1 MIDFQYIGDPAA
13 VREMLDHLRGKSRI
27 SIDLES
33 DSYHHYA
40 EKIALMQI
48 CGGDSIFILD
58 PLSVDPAPVASLLE
72 DGSKEKIF
80 HDVDYDGRM
89 LLTFLGVKPE
99 PIFDTMIAA
108 RILGKEK
115 VGLADLLAEYF
126 GVAADKGLQKADWSR
141 RPLSREMLEYAAL
154 DVAHLIELRD
164 ILAAEMEDMGR
175 MDWAWEEFSRLVG
188 NLEAIPKKK
197 ASFTKVKGA
206 RNLSPRQLAVLQ
218 KLLEWREAKAR
229 RMDVPTF
236 KVIGTE
242 RLLEIAELRPRSRRD
257 LERSEALTERQAAR
271 FGGDVLK
278 AVQRGNGIPE
288 AKLPR
293 FPAPV
298 QHKRDFKAEKI
309 LRKFKVARDRRAEE
323 LGLDPGFL
331 LPNAALKA
339 VARQR
344 PTDLDELRESGLLK
358 EWQVEVMGESLAACL
373 RDSRS

>member
-1 MIDFQYIGDPAA
+1 MTDFQYIGDQAGL
-13 VREMLDHLRGKSRI
+13 REMLDHLRDSRCI
-27 SIDLES
+27 SVDLES

-58 PLSVDPAPVASLLE
+58 PLSVDPAPLASLLE
-72 DGSKEKIF
+72 ERTKEKIF

-89 LLTFLGVKPE
+89 LLTFLGVKPD

-126 GVAADKGLQKADWSR
+126 GVTADKGFQKADWSR

-164 ILAAEMEDMGR
+164 ILAGEMEEAGR
-175 MDWAWEEFSRLVG
+175 MAWAGEEFARLVA
-188 NLEAIPKKK
+188 NLDPMPEKK
-197 ASFTKVKGA
+197 ATFSKVKGA
-206 RNLSPRQLAVLQ
+206 RDLSPRQLAVLQ
-218 KLLEWREAKAR
+218 KLLEWRERKAR
-229 RMDVPTF
+229 SMDLPTF

-242 RLLEIAELRPRSRRD
+242 RLLKIAQLRPRGRRELD
-257 LERSEALTERQAAR
+257 RSGILSERQSAR
-271 FGGDVLK
+271 FGADILR
-278 AVQRGNGIPE
+278 AVQKGAKIPE

-298 QHKRDFKAEKI
+298 HHKRDFRAEKM
-309 LRKFKVARDRRAEE
+309 LRRFKDARDRRAEE
-323 LGLDPGFL
+323 LRLDPGFL
-331 LPNAALKA
+331 LPNATLKA

-344 PTDLDELRESGLLK
+344 PANLRELKESGLLK
-358 EWQVEVMGESLAACL
+358 KWQIDVMGDSLAACL
-373 RDSRS
+373 EER